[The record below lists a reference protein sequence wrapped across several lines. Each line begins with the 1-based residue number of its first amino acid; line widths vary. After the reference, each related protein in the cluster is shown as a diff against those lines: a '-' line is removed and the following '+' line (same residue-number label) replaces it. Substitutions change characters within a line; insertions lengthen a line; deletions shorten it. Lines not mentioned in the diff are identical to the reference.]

1 MGDTPTL
8 PTFGVLRVPALRA
21 HMGDWI
27 YYAAFLKF
35 RDIAQRVFLADE
47 IHQHQGLRDMIQRSI
62 DSSGHAESIKQYLL
76 NRPQRF
82 FNALVIGVYGGEPN
96 FFELELQR
104 GPRLNPTDLPD
115 YFEGAFGVLQFKGTE
130 KLFAIDGQH
139 RVVGIKRAVEQSASL
154 GGEEVVGLFVPHS
167 RDPAGMQR
175 SRRLFTT
182 LNRYAKPVSKMDII
196 ALDEDDIVAIVT
208 RKLVEEY
215 ALFKHFLKIKK
226 GKQLQ
231 ARDAESFTTIET
243 LYDAL
248 DTYLCD
254 REPWSDFKR
263 TRPSD
268 SKIGRYYSRAV
279 DLWDTIQI
287 HFPAVRVLANS
298 NKDEKVAAKFRGERG
313 GHLLFR
319 PIGLLLVVDVI
330 HEFLKRGKQL
340 SWTIRSLSKAPMQLE
355 GDPWVELLWNP
366 TARRMITAP
375 ENRAVAFQ
383 ILFYGIGG
391 RLRDIDKSG
400 SDVRAEWAGIINRP
414 VSKVRLRRWSND

>member
-1 MGDTPTL
+1 MEQEAL
-8 PTFGVLRVPALRA
+8 PLTFGSLRVPSLRA

-35 RDIAQRVFLADE
+35 RDIAERVFLAEE
-47 IHQHQGLRDMIQRSI
+47 IHKHEGLRDMIQRSL

-76 NRPQRF
+76 NKPQRF

-96 FFELELQR
+96 FFELDLHS
-104 GPRLNPTDLPD
+104 GPRLNSADLPD
-115 YFEGAFGVLQFKGTE
+115 YFEGALGILQFSGSE

-139 RVVGIKRAVEQSASL
+139 RVVGIKRAVSESETL
-154 GGEEVVGLFVPHS
+154 GNEEVIALFVSHS
-167 RDPAGMQR
+167 RSAAGMER

-208 RKLVEEY
+208 RMLVEEY
-215 ALFKHFLKIKK
+215 PLFKYFLKIKK

-231 ARDAESFTTIET
+231 SSDTESFTTIET

-248 DTYLCD
+248 DRYLQD
-254 REPWSDFKR
+254 QEPWTDYKR

-268 SKIGRYYSRAV
+268 AKIKRYYARAV
-279 DLWDTIQI
+279 DLWDTVQKY
-287 HFPAVRVLANS
+287 FPAVKTLAKS
-298 NKDEKVAAKFRGERG
+298 DRGAKAAAQFRGVHG

-330 HEFLKRGKQL
+330 HESLQAGKRL
-340 SWTIRSLSKAPMQLE
+340 PATIKALAKAPMQLSAE
-355 GDPWVELLWNP
+355 PWDELLWNP
-366 TARRMITAP
+366 AANRMITAP
-375 ENRAVAFQ
+375 ENRDVAFQ
-383 ILFYGIGG
+383 ILYYGIGG
-391 RLRDIDKSG
+391 DLSDIKTSKP
-400 SDVRAEWAGIINRP
+400 DVRKEWAGIVNRHP
-414 VSKVRLRRWSND
+414 SQVRLRRW

>member
-1 MGDTPTL
+1 MADKPLL
-8 PTFGVLRVPALRA
+8 PTFDALRVPALRA

-27 YYAAFLKF
+27 YYAAFLKL

-47 IHQHQGLRDMIQRSI
+47 IHKHEGLRDMIQRSI

-76 NRPQRF
+76 NKSQRF

-96 FFELELQR
+96 FFEVDLQS
-104 GPRLNPTDLPD
+104 GPRLNPADLPD
-115 YFEGAFGVLQFKGTE
+115 YFVGALGILQFSGTE

-139 RVVGIKRAVEQSASL
+139 RVVGIKRAIEGWEAL
-154 GGEEVVGLFVPHS
+154 GDEEVIALFVPHS
-167 RDPAGMQR
+167 RNADGMER

-208 RKLVEEY
+208 RMLVEEY
-215 ALFKHFLKIKK
+215 PLFKNFLKIKK

-231 ARDAESFTTIET
+231 ASDTESFTTIET

-254 REPWSDFKR
+254 QESWTDFKR
-263 TRPSD
+263 ARPSD
-268 SKIGRYYSRAV
+268 SKIKHYYAAAV
-279 DLWDTIQI
+279 DLWDTVQQ
-287 HFPAVRVLANS
+287 HFPAVKTLAES
-298 NKDEKVAAKFRGERG
+298 EKGGDVAAQFRGAYG

-330 HEFLKRGKQL
+330 HAFLEHGSKL
-340 SWTIRSLSKAPMQLE
+340 SSTIKLLAKAPMELAE
-355 GDPWVELLWNP
+355 EPWTELLWNP
-366 TARRMITAP
+366 SASRMITAP

-383 ILFYGIGG
+383 ILYHGIGG
-391 RLRDIDKSG
+391 DLH
-400 SDVRAEWAGIINRP
+400 
-414 VSKVRLRRWSND
+414 